1 MRYFNNI
8 DEFDK
13 NKGSVVTVGKFEGLH
28 NGHRT
33 LFNAVINEAK
43 ENNLTSFVY
52 TFDDEIFN
60 GAKILFTDAEKKMI
74 YESIGIDNVYIRS
87 FDDDFKHK
95 EPTEFVRE
103 LVFDFNMKAFVCG
116 SDFKF
121 GKERLGDT
129 KLLSNLSSEYGFKLI
144 VLNKETE
151 DDEIISSTKIKSLLE
166 KGELLKANKL
176 LGFPFFYMGEVVN
189 GVKLARNLGFPT
201 ANVALQKEK
210 LSVPFGVYCS
220 KIEFENNCFYGMT
233 NIGVK
238 PTVTDSDKVLI
249 ETYIDKFNGDLY
261 GKTIKISL
269 LDFIRPEKK
278 FDSVEEL
285 KTQVEADLLRIYY
298 RNLTE

>member
-8 DEFDK
+8 NEFDK

-95 EPTEFVRE
+95 EPTEFVKE
-103 LVFDFNMKAFVCG
+103 LVENFNMKAFVCG

-151 DDEIISSTKIKSLLE
+151 DNEITSSTKIKSLLE

-176 LGFPFFYMGEVVN
+176 LGFPFFYMGKVVN

-210 LSVPFGVYCS
+210 LAVPFGVYCS

-233 NIGVK
+233 NIGIK

-249 ETYIDKFNGDLY
+249 ETYIDRFNGNLY

-285 KTQVEADLLRIYY
+285 KTQIEADLLQIYY
-298 RNLTE
+298 RSLTE

>member
-103 LVFDFNMKAFVCG
+103 LVENFNMKAFVCG

-151 DDEIISSTKIKSLLE
+151 DNEIISSTKIKSLLE
-166 KGELLKANKL
+166 NGELLKANML

-210 LSVPFGVYCS
+210 LAVPFGVYCS

-285 KTQVEADLLRIYY
+285 KNQVEADLLQIYY